1 MKTGLILSGGGA
13 KGAFQVGALDYLIN
27 EKKVDFDIICGVS
40 VGALNASM
48 VAQGDSNTLKKLWLE
63 IKSPRDIFR
72 QRLFGVLGGLFGAD
86 SVYSNR
92 PLWKKIDQYVDPEKI
107 RKKGKELR
115 IGTVSLQTGE
125 YISVNQ
131 NFPDLKKWIL
141 ASTSIPVTFEPINLD
156 KKQVIDGGVREIT
169 PLSTAIELGAERI
182 FVILASPT
190 NVRHHPDKEYRSLME
205 IGVRSLD
212 IVLAEV
218 CANDLRIAEMV
229 NANIRS
235 WNAVKKK
242 VESSGHRVK
251 DFFQGIDFIHDK
263 HREIEFIDII
273 PEEEIIGTLE
283 FNPGN
288 IRQAISAGYA
298 EAKKVFP

>member
-1 MKTGLILSGGGA
+1 MKTGLVLSGGGA

-27 EKKVDFDIICGVS
+27 EKKVNFEIVCGVS

-48 VAQGDSNTLKKLWLE
+48 VAQGDFNTLKKIWLE
-63 IKSPRDIFR
+63 IKSQRDIFR
-72 QRLFGVLGGLFGAD
+72 ERLFGILGGLFGAD
-86 SVYSNR
+86 SVYCNR
-92 PLWKKIDQYVDPEKI
+92 PLWKKINLYVNPEKI
-107 RKKGKELR
+107 KNSGKELR
-115 IGTVSLQTGE
+115 VGTVSLQTGE

-131 NFPDLKKWIL
+131 HFPDLKKWIL
-141 ASTSIPVTFEPINLD
+141 ASTAIPVTFEPMNL
-156 KKQVIDGGVREIT
+156 KGEQFIDGGVRDIT

-182 FVILASPT
+182 FVILASPV
-190 NVRHHPDKEYRSLME
+190 NVRQHPEKEYRSLME

-235 WNAVKKK
+235 WNKLKKK
-242 VESSGHRVK
+242 VETLGYRLK
-251 DFFQGIDFIHDK
+251 DFYDGIDFIHEK

-283 FNPGN
+283 FNPGK
-288 IRQAISAGYA
+288 IRQAISAGYS
-298 EAKKVFP
+298 EAKKVYP